1 MTVRTTPVLT
11 RDFLQSLDRK
21 AVFVPSTLEEAE
33 YIATQLQ
40 RLGFR
45 YYKDEY
51 AQQLDQTL
59 KGSIYLDNDK
69 TIMVSAAKA
78 EGLDVSAEGFDNFYL
93 SGFDAA
99 AARITPQEL
108 MDGVFAFFPRAS
120 AEARG
125 LLAALKDAGAVVDGD
140 DGMFKLAGRAVYQGL
155 ILRGGRIG
163 FAPSREDL
171 HDARIVSAAEL
182 GVGVPVTLSPEQAT
196 MISAFNEVT
205 ARMEQ
210 MSARLERLEGEIL
223 PKKLEKPKAM
233 PGPKG

>member
-108 MDGVFAFFPRAS
+108 QAGIFAFFPRS
-120 AEARG
+120 TAEARG
-125 LLAALKDAGAVVDGD
+125 LLAALKDAGATIDSE
-140 DGMFKLAGRAVYQGL
+140 DGMFMLAGRAVYQGVL
-155 ILRGGRIG
+155 VRQGRIG
-163 FAPSREDL
+163 FAPAGEDL
-171 HDARIVSAAEL
+171 QAARIASAADL
-182 GVGVPVTLSPEQAT
+182 GVGVPVALSPEQAT
-196 MISAFNEVT
+196 MIAGFNEVT